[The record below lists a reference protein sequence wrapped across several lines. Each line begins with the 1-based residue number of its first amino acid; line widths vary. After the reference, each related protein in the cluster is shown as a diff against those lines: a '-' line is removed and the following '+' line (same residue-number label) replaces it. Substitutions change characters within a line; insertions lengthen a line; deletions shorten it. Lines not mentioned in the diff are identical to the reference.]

1 MADLVITTPDWQEMR
16 SLAEQGV
23 DYDTLS
29 ERYGVT
35 YSTIA
40 VRSHKEQWFTP
51 DRVKLKLA
59 RMSNSHKIED
69 KTTPYDAP
77 LQAKE
82 AKKDGILAE
91 TWAQKGESLRVLSF
105 ETAVNAIKR
114 SKDLIT
120 IETASDLKA
129 AVHVARQAAGLD
141 ADAPA
146 VSLNLYGGG
155 GGGFFEA
162 AGPVIEAEEPEGPLT
177 LEGAGI

>member
-1 MADLVITTPDWQEMR
+1 MPEVLSPAQWAEVR

-23 DYDTLS
+23 SYSVLS
-29 ERYGVT
+29 VKYGVESRQLENRSYYEGWLT
-35 YSTIA
+35 PARVKARLSTINKSFSGEG
-40 VRSHKEQWFTP
+40 V
-51 DRVKLKLA
+51 
-59 RMSNSHKIED
+59 NS
-69 KTTPYDAP
+69 AP
-77 LQAKE
+77 SRLCDSEKVTLT
-82 AKKDGILAE
+82 LAE
-91 TWAQKGESLRVLSF
+91 TWAQKGESLRNLSF

-120 IETASDLKA
+120 IETAADLKA

-146 VSLNLYGGG
+146 VSLNLYGGT